1 MQQTKLL
8 ALLFAFACVH
18 VHAQEVTKSSLLYKQ
33 LHIKS
38 AEGYV
43 YEAREDT
50 LPFLLTV
57 ENFNVAGNRTKI
69 DIYDTS
75 GIRSTYAYIF
85 EQDTI
90 YTERRTSFRNKLS
103 SVTKVYRDEK
113 GNIVKYEELDTT
125 GNKIGWYSTM
135 RYNKK
140 QQVIEEKTFIYKKLI
155 SHKKIKYHPDGKV
168 KETRIL
174 RPKNRLGGGYLVPHF
189 IHVNT
194 GENSKYTKQEEIE
207 NYKGYP
213 GKMIRTSIIFYAKN
227 YYLGVKGFIDLK
239 MYDRVVTERY
249 YQPNGL
255 LDFEEQFLN
264 GKFIGKK
271 AYKYLYY

>member
-8 ALLFAFACVH
+8 ALLFACACVH
-18 VHAQEVTKSSLLYKQ
+18 VHAQEVTKSPLLYKQ
-33 LHIKS
+33 LHVKS
-38 AEGYV
+38 AEGYL

-57 ENFNVAGNRTKI
+57 ENFNVAGNRTQI

-90 YTERRTSFRNKLS
+90 YTERRTSIRNKLS

-113 GNIVKYEELDTT
+113 GNIVKYEDFDAKGKKT
-125 GNKIGWYSTM
+125 GNTQTM

-140 QQVIEEKTFIYKKLI
+140 RQVIENKIFIYDKLI
-155 SHKKIKYHPDGKV
+155 SHKKIKYDSDGKV
-168 KETRIL
+168 KKTRIL
-174 RPKNRLGGGYLVPHF
+174 YPKNGQKPGDLVPPF
-189 IHVNT
+189 IRLNT
-194 GENSKYTKQEEIE
+194 QTDSENKKQETIE

-271 AYKYLYY
+271 VYKYLYY